1 MVKRKGL
8 IGFLNK
14 HNIFLCLMLLVIL
27 SSIGCAVE
35 QHKAGSEKLRFNALI
50 FDNHSGMMLEN
61 VSVSVQNSR
70 AHMSCSVLLI
80 GRSCSTTFQ
89 ERNYKGNAVHITWEV
104 NGVAYKTGPFYV
116 TLPKMINSEKVASV
130 AIRFSSEKNVLAE
143 FRY

>member
-1 MVKRKGL
+1 MVKRNAL
-8 IGFLNK
+8 IVFFNK
-14 HNIFLCLMLLVIL
+14 SNIPLCLMLLVIL

-35 QHKAGSEKLRFNALI
+35 QHTMGSEKLRFNALI

-80 GRSCSTTFQ
+80 GRSCSTSFQ

-104 NGVAYKTGPFYV
+104 DGVAYKAGPFYV
-116 TLPKMINSEKVASV
+116 TLPKMISSEQIASV
-130 AIRFSSEKNVLAE
+130 VISFSSEKNVLAE
-143 FRY
+143 FRN